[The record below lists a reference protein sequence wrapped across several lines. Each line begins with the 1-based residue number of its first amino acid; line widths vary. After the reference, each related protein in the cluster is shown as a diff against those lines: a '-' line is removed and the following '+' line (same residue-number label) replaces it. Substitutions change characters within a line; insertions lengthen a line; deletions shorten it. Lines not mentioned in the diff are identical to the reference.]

1 MKESIIHPMNNNTP
15 TTTTSSTST
24 AATNTTTLHLPTL
37 ATHCIYSTLL
47 ASNTIQNMANIPI
60 QDSKHHQQQQHQ
72 QKTPSKSRIKED
84 GSIVTDADGAAQRI
98 IYNEIYKVCKEIKIT
113 GEESDLEMDQYH
125 SEEMEKEDSSF
136 SLDKNSNDFQWIQQE
151 VNLHF
156 HSIYN
161 NNNNNNIH
169 NLNTNNQR
177 TAPMDESCTE
187 VDCSRV
193 CVFVDPLDGTSSYAK
208 GEYDAVTI
216 LIAIVLDNVPIFGV
230 IGKPFVNHNDSVTN
244 NMSSHENDV
253 CQPWKD
259 TGCSIIYGGS
269 LLQGAFYLGGGELKR
284 SLQWKEKQVQ
294 WQQERIHALNEN
306 NTELRNRRAII
317 SKSKM
322 GGCVGRCIESLSSKG
337 LIHSEPLYVSGA
349 GMKTLK
355 LVIGSNDESLWFFP
369 KPGTSLW
376 DVAAADAL
384 LRVMGGKISDG
395 RGNDLDYSKGRLEG
409 ENMQGIV
416 ACIDSSLH
424 ATCLE
429 LCQEENWHELEEL
442 KS

>member
-1 MKESIIHPMNNNTP
+1 
-15 TTTTSSTST
+15 
-24 AATNTTTLHLPTL
+24 
-37 ATHCIYSTLL
+37 
-47 ASNTIQNMANIPI
+47 
-60 QDSKHHQQQQHQ
+60 
-72 QKTPSKSRIKED
+72 
-84 GSIVTDADGAAQRI
+84 
-98 IYNEIYKVCKEIKIT
+98 
-113 GEESDLEMDQYH
+113 
-125 SEEMEKEDSSF
+125 
-136 SLDKNSNDFQWIQQE
+136 
-151 VNLHF
+151 
-156 HSIYN
+156 
-161 NNNNNNIH
+161 
-169 NLNTNNQR
+169 
-177 TAPMDESCTE
+177 
-187 VDCSRV
+187 
-193 CVFVDPLDGTSSYAK
+193 
-208 GEYDAVTI
+208 
-216 LIAIVLDNVPIFGV
+216 LDNVPIFGV
-230 IGKPFVNHNDSVTN
+230 IGKPFVNHNDTTATSSNTN
-244 NMSSHENDV
+244 DG

-284 SLQWKEKQVQ
+284 SLEWKEKQVQ
-294 WQQERIHALNEN
+294 WNEETIHEMDEN

-384 LRVMGGKISDG
+384 LRVMGGKISCG
-395 RGNDLDYSKGRLEG
+395 NGNDLDYSKGRLEG
-409 ENMQGIV
+409 ENMQGII

-429 LCQEENWHELEEL
+429 LYREENWHELEEL

>member
-1 MKESIIHPMNNNTP
+1 MNDNT
-15 TTTTSSTST
+15 TTTTSYTTTST
-24 AATNTTTLHLPTL
+24 ANLPTL

-60 QDSKHHQQQQHQ
+60 QHSKHHHHQQQQ
-72 QKTPSKSRIKED
+72 QKTFSQSRIKED

-113 GEESDLEMDQYH
+113 GEESDLEMDQCH
-125 SEEMEKEDSSF
+125 LEQMEHDSSC
-136 SLDKNSNDFQWIQQE
+136 SLDNSNDFQWIQQE
-151 VNLHF
+151 VNAHF
-156 HSIYN
+156 HSIHHN
-161 NNNNNNIH
+161 NQYNNIH
-169 NLNTNNQR
+169 NSNTNNQR
-177 TAPMDESCTE
+177 TAPMDEFCME

-193 CVFVDPLDGTSSYAK
+193 RVFVDPLDGTSSYAK

-216 LIAIVLDNVPIFGV
+216 LIAIILDNVPIFGV
-230 IGKPFVNHNDSVTN
+230 IGKPFVNHNDTTATSSNTN
-244 NMSSHENDV
+244 DG

-284 SLQWKEKQVQ
+284 SLEWKEKQVQ
-294 WQQERIHALNEN
+294 WNEETIHEMDEN

-384 LRVMGGKISDG
+384 LRVMGGKISCG
-395 RGNDLDYSKGRLEG
+395 NGNDLDYSKGRLEG
-409 ENMQGIV
+409 ENMQGII

-429 LCQEENWHELEEL
+429 LYREENWHELEEL